1 MKPWKCKY
9 CQASFQNRKKMYR
22 WFVLSELNYIFPESW
37 RLKTKTGGYLW
48 RFGTGTGHPG
58 TISWGPW
65 ASVWGVC
72 AYLCICRYL
81 LTIIYC
87 SLQWDNQEPSEGLV
101 QAADPGGGGV
111 LQRARDSRG
120 RGPHRQPQEDA
131 GECQLLVTTSLMCIN
146 TSVCIQNFEDMGSI
160 VRDFLSL
167 YLFRKYIIQLG
178 QIS

>member
-1 MKPWKCKY
+1 MKLWKCKY
-9 CQASFQNRKKMYR
+9 CQARFQNRKKNKGGLFWLSRELKAEDKDRRLSVEVWDWDRTSRNDFMGALSFGVR
-22 WFVLSELNYIFPESW
+22 CVFVF
-37 RLKTKTGGYLW
+37 
-48 RFGTGTGHPG
+48 
-58 TISWGPW
+58 
-65 ASVWGVC
+65 V
-72 AYLCICRYL
+72 CICRYL
-81 LTIIYC
+81 VTIIYC

-178 QIS
+178 QLS

>member
-1 MKPWKCKY
+1 M
-9 CQASFQNRKKMYR
+9 
-22 WFVLSELNYIFPESW
+22 
-37 RLKTKTGGYLW
+37 
-48 RFGTGTGHPG
+48 
-58 TISWGPW
+58 
-65 ASVWGVC
+65 
-72 AYLCICRYL
+72 
-81 LTIIYC
+81 
-87 SLQWDNQEPSEGLV
+87 QWDNQEPSEGLV

-178 QIS
+178 QLS